1 MPIGMSVPGA
11 SDLGLGGDLAS
22 QAKAETDEERKKRM
36 RDAMLS
42 RTTGVPGASALGLGM
57 AGGATAAG
65 TGPAGY

>member
-1 MPIGMSVPGA
+1 MAIGMSVPGA
-11 SDLGLGGDLAS
+11 SDLGLSGDLAG
-22 QAKAETDEERKKRM
+22 QVKAETDEERKKRM
-36 RDAMLS
+36 RDAALG